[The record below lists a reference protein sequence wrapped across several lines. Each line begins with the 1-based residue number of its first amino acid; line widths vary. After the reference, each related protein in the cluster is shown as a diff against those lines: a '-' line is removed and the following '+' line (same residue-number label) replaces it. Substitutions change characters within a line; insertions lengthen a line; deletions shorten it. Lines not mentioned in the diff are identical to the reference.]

1 VTEPDPVRP
10 SAGEAGRAIV
20 ACASHLW
27 QAGLIAGADGNI
39 SVRVDDDLIVVT
51 PRGMPKAALE
61 TADLV
66 LVSLAGEQLG
76 GFRAPSSEL
85 DLHLRIYRERHDV
98 GAVVHAHPPTAT
110 GFAVAGVPIPGNVLP
125 ESITLLG
132 EVPVLPY
139 ATPGTG
145 AVGEGV
151 VPCLRDHGGV
161 LLANHGAV
169 TWGRDLGQAQVRM
182 ESLEHAARILL
193 VARSVGEVTPLTA
206 AQVAQLT
213 RLGRMTGK

>member
-1 VTEPDPVRP
+1 MTAPDGARP

-20 ACASHLW
+20 ACATRLW
-27 QAGLIAGADGNI
+27 RAGLIAGADGNI
-39 SVRVDDDLIVVT
+39 SVRVSGDLLVIT
-51 PRGMPKAALE
+51 PRGLPKAELG

-66 LVSLAGEQLG
+66 LMSLAGDQRG
-76 GFRAPSSEL
+76 GFRSPSSEL
-85 DLHLRIYRERHDV
+85 DLHLRIYRDWPDV

-125 ESITLLG
+125 ESISLLG
-132 EVPVLPY
+132 PVPVLPY
-139 ATPGTG
+139 ATPGTR

-151 VPCLRDHGGV
+151 VPYLREHGGV

-169 TWGRDLGQAQVRM
+169 TWGRELVQAQIRM

-193 VARSVGEVTPLTA
+193 VARSVGEATPLTA
-206 AQVAQLT
+206 AQVAQLA
-213 RLGRMTGK
+213 RPGG